1 MDIDLDSMYANKV
14 KALYAAILEFV
25 SKAQTQL
32 PSDFASRLYEL
43 RDACHGIVIS
53 VKGVKEMRNNV
64 STYMV
69 SENEDI
75 RREYNTLRTR
85 LASIM
90 REIHVLAQS
99 DEEDRDVLS
108 LDEYKVAIDEDNVIV
123 TGALDS
129 LIREGRINAIMASS
143 LMNDQAFARSVVW
156 QLADMGKALYG
167 AKDVSYKEA
176 EEIIVLTE
184 DDVDEMREDDAN
196 QAL

>member
-1 MDIDLDSMYANKV
+1 MYANKV

-32 PSDFASRLYEL
+32 PADFASRLYEL

-53 VKGVKEMRNNV
+53 VKGIKEMRDNV

-75 RREYNTLRTR
+75 RHEYNTLRNR
-85 LASIM
+85 LAGVM
-90 REIHVLAQS
+90 REIHILAQS

-123 TGALDS
+123 SGALDT
-129 LIREGRINAIMASS
+129 LIRESRITAIMASS
-143 LMNDQAFARSVVW
+143 LMNDLAFARNVVW
-156 QLADMGKALYG
+156 HLADMGKALYG

-176 EEIIVLTE
+176 EEIIALTE
-184 DDVDEMREDDAN
+184 DDVDELREDKEG
-196 QAL
+196 QALKG